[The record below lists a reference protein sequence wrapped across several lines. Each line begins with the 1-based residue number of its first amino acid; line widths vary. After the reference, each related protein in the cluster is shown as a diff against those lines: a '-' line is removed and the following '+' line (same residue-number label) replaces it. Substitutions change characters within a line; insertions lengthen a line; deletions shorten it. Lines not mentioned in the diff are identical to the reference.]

1 MQTDVYRR
9 RNLERSEF
17 AGNGV
22 NLTQVKKITIGL
34 GNKTDSAGQTDTD
47 TLYID
52 YIRQYQPRC
61 LNPDNLNLRRDVN
74 GDCKINL
81 YDPAIMANGWLN
93 NRLAL
98 IP

>member
-1 MQTDVYRR
+1 MQTEVYRR
-9 RNLERSEF
+9 GDLELSEF
-17 AGNGV
+17 AGKGAD
-22 NLTQVKKITIGL
+22 LTQVKKITIGL

-61 LNPDNLNLRRDVN
+61 LNPDNLDLRGDVI

-81 YDPAIMANGWLN
+81 YDLAIMANGWLN
-93 NRLAL
+93 DGLAL